1 MWRGQEDFA
10 VVSNIYQ
17 FNIKIITIQ
26 SDDDDMPSV
35 TTIEPNQKFQ
45 NCSEVPAGKIPE
57 MTVLHHFDSHYS
69 LIVPDKCWLAMN
81 GGLDYQRELKEKE
94 KKIVL
99 VIALKVCL
107 RIE

>member
-57 MTVLHHFDSHYS
+57 MTVLHHFDTHYS